1 MLWHSDSFHG
11 SNKRNT
17 ETKGQRL
24 GRVIDLRFEGY
35 KREEES
41 VGAAERSATSYRC
54 TSTLI
59 TYINNVPGVLQVQ
72 EYFHAF
78 VCICARNYQAT
89 TRQWFRISGS

>member
-11 SNKRNT
+11 SNERNT

-41 VGAAERSATSYRC
+41 VDAAERGAT
-54 TSTLI
+54 
-59 TYINNVPGVLQVQ
+59 
-72 EYFHAF
+72 
-78 VCICARNYQAT
+78 
-89 TRQWFRISGS
+89 